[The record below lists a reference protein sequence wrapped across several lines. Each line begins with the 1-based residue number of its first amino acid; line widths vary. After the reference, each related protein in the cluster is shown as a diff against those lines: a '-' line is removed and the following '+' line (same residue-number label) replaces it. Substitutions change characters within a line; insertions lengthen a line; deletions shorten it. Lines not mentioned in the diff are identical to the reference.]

1 MRLWSGRYPAVT
13 RMRGCRSQTIRC
25 RSVWL
30 MRGWS
35 AGSWR
40 RNERVRVEQVV
51 AVIDSVT
58 CGNRV
63 NLGTRTAPAERANVR
78 EIRGLTTTTFR
89 RRWLT

>member
-25 RSVWL
+25 RSGWR

-35 AGSWR
+35 AGRKPGSGLR
-40 RNERVRVEQVV
+40 IEQVV

-78 EIRGLTTTTFR
+78 GVRGLTTTKE
-89 RRWLT
+89 WLL

>member
-13 RMRGCRSQTIRC
+13 RMRGCRSLRIRC
-25 RSVWL
+25 RFVWR

-40 RNERVRVEQVV
+40 RSGQERVEQVV

-78 EIRGLTTTTFR
+78 GVRGLTTTKE
-89 RRWLT
+89 WLL